1 MHFSCKFTAQILIST
16 FSSSLLTDTNLK
28 CFQRRYVR
36 VGDTM
41 RLFEAIV
48 YYILISQ

>member
-1 MHFSCKFTAQILIST
+1 MHFSCKFTAEIRIST
-16 FSSSLLTDTNLK
+16 FSSSFLTETKLK

-41 RLFEAIV
+41 RLFKVII
-48 YYILISQ
+48 YYIHISQ